1 MMKNIKTLISVTL
14 SAAALGLVAS
24 PAHAIGCLSGAAGGA
39 VAGHIAGHH
48 AVIGAIGGCFVGHE
62 LAVKKKEGIEAD
74 KLIADYD
81 TAQNEPARQAKDAV
95 GIEKLA
101 HKKVPVAVK
110 WEQEHT
116 PVK

>member
-62 LAVKKKEGIEAD
+62 LAVKKKEGVEAD